1 MIGPPWARLG
11 TGLASTCLAFL
22 TSDSMARRLF
32 ERFGKPALVLAIAL
46 GVMAV
51 VWLFRSVDW
60 HLMDVAWR
68 RVRQQP
74 AGVFVV
80 FGALGTAFSLRAV
93 AWCAVSPSISFSQAL
108 AAIHVALL
116 GNHVLPLRMGEP
128 LRVVSAVRRSP
139 ITVRD
144 ATVSSVGLRAADTV
158 ALLLLGLVAAPSLM
172 ADRVGWWGAALGV
185 AAVAAAVATFW
196 LLHDEPNRAG
206 VDAPRG
212 TDSNA
217 GLDRETVSNVHAGL
231 NKFRQGLARPRTLT
245 LVAAAWLAE
254 ATVVWMVARW
264 FGAELSPADSVFVL
278 AVAVSAQMLAVTPAG
293 VGTYELAASS
303 ALGLVGV
310 PLDVALAM
318 AVMLHA
324 VKTAYSLL
332 VGVPALF
339 VPDPGMFGR
348 SRVPLNLPERAL
360 PQPNRPL
367 ENLPGRPRAA
377 DLAGAPAP
385 IVMFLPARNEEA
397 RICSVIASVPSNVG
411 GHRVLTIV
419 IDDASTD
426 QTAQRARGAGAIVV
440 HHDRHRG
447 LGAAVAT
454 GLFESVRLGAAAAA
468 FCDADGEYD
477 PSQLG
482 DIVGPILSGDAHY
495 VVGSRFAGQIL
506 SMRPHRKAG
515 NRLLTLWVRYMTRL
529 PVTDG
534 QSGYRALSSDA
545 ARAAVVA
552 HDYNYAQ
559 VLTLDLVMKGFG
571 YREVPIRYRFRRTG
585 RSFVRLGAYL
595 RAVVPASY
603 RVLNAASPVTAP
615 GEIDL
620 AELASAQR
628 VPGAMTTPSIS
639 DRGYLERA
647 ATTAR

>member
-1 MIGPPWARLG
+1 M
-11 TGLASTCLAFL
+11 
-22 TSDSMARRLF
+22 
-32 ERFGKPALVLAIAL
+32 
-46 GVMAV
+46 
-51 VWLFRSVDW
+51 
-60 HLMDVAWR
+60 
-68 RVRQQP
+68 
-74 AGVFVV
+74 
-80 FGALGTAFSLRAV
+80 
-93 AWCAVSPSISFSQAL
+93 
-108 AAIHVALL
+108 
-116 GNHVLPLRMGEP
+116 
-128 LRVVSAVRRSP
+128 
-139 ITVRD
+139 
-144 ATVSSVGLRAADTV
+144 
-158 ALLLLGLVAAPSLM
+158 
-172 ADRVGWWGAALGV
+172 
-185 AAVAAAVATFW
+185 
-196 LLHDEPNRAG
+196 
-206 VDAPRG
+206 
-212 TDSNA
+212 
-217 GLDRETVSNVHAGL
+217 
-231 NKFRQGLARPRTLT
+231 
-245 LVAAAWLAE
+245 
-254 ATVVWMVARW
+254 
-264 FGAELSPADSVFVL
+264 
-278 AVAVSAQMLAVTPAG
+278 
-293 VGTYELAASS
+293 
-303 ALGLVGV
+303 
-310 PLDVALAM
+310 
-318 AVMLHA
+318 
-324 VKTAYSLL
+324 
-332 VGVPALF
+332 
-339 VPDPGMFGR
+339 
-348 SRVPLNLPERAL
+348 
-360 PQPNRPL
+360 
-367 ENLPGRPRAA
+367 
-377 DLAGAPAP
+377 
-385 IVMFLPARNEEA
+385 
-397 RICSVIASVPSNVG
+397 
-411 GHRVLTIV
+411 
-419 IDDASTD
+419 
-426 QTAQRARGAGAIVV
+426 
-440 HHDRHRG
+440 
-447 LGAAVAT
+447 AT